1 MLSLPESK
9 INDFFAQ
16 IGAKENLYIP
26 VDNTSGKAN
35 FEKWESG
42 KTLSKALKTVR
53 SAKDFFFPKAE
64 NLVNLKLEG
73 KHVTVEDPRKE
84 LEDFV
89 VFGVRA
95 CDAKSFDIVDAVYL
109 NMTPV
114 DSYYKNRRDHG
125 TVITLACT
133 EPAQTCFCSAYKID
147 AANPAGDVSAWLC
160 DGTYYFKA
168 NTPKGEKLLK
178 DVASS
183 RDHGT
188 VITLACTEPAQTCF
202 CSAYKIDAANPAG
215 DVSAWLCDGTYYFK
229 ANTPKGEKLLKDV
242 ASSLSEKDD
251 AAVSKQQEETRKK
264 CDALPFAKLDLSKW
278 QGKDMLKIFN
288 SKIWDDLSATCL
300 GCGTCTYVCPTCMC
314 FDIRDFD
321 TGKGVKQFRCWDS
334 CMYSDF
340 TQMAA
345 ANPRLSQ
352 KERFRQR
359 FMHKLVYY
367 PMAHEDNWQC
377 VGCGRCLESCPI
389 HMNIVKVVKAYNESE
404 SDGGNK

>member
-114 DSYYKNRRDHG
+114 DSYYKNR
-125 TVITLACT
+125 
-133 EPAQTCFCSAYKID
+133 
-147 AANPAGDVSAWLC
+147 
-160 DGTYYFKA
+160 
-168 NTPKGEKLLK
+168 
-178 DVASS
+178 